1 MDRKNLF
8 IAIEGTDGSG
18 KSTQAKMLADK
29 LVSAGHKVHHTFEP
43 TDGHIGK
50 LLRSILKG
58 EKSVCQESIA
68 ALFLADRLDH
78 LLNPINGIV
87 KLLEEGHTVITDR
100 YYFSSYAY
108 HSVYT
113 DMEWVMACNSKCAEI
128 LRPDVNLYIDVT
140 PEVSMNRISA
150 NREIAELYETNE
162 ILTKVRNN
170 FLKAIE
176 ITSNEEKVFVLDGN
190 KTIEEVGI
198 EIYDIIN
205 SVLTDGK

>member
-1 MDRKNLF
+1 MDRKSLF

-18 KSTQAKMLADK
+18 KSTQAKMLAER
-29 LVSAGHKVHHTFEP
+29 LVLEGHNVHHTFEP

-78 LLNPINGIV
+78 LLNPVNGIL
-87 KLLEEGHTVITDR
+87 KLLADGYIVITDR

-113 DMEWVMACNSKCAEI
+113 EMEWVMACNGKCAQI
-128 LRPDVNLYIDVT
+128 LRPDVHLFIDVT
-140 PEVSMNRISA
+140 PEVSMSRISA
-150 NREIAELYETNE
+150 NREIPELYETHE

-176 ITSNEEKVFVLDGN
+176 ITSSEEKVLILDGN
-190 KTIEEVGI
+190 RAMVDVAD
-198 EIYDIIN
+198 EIYDIV
-205 SVLTDGK
+205 SRMGY